1 MICNSVELLTSVL
14 DMKSILT
21 SIVALLFHSFIL
33 YAQSPGGVE
42 GSVAWMIPEPMTT
55 NLGGQYHWVDYSGD
69 SIKTFRCITATDSL
83 EFQQPADSL
92 FFLNFHPALSLSAD
106 TALLVLP
113 QTSLGQYTVIGVFA
127 PRDAQSSQ
135 QLLRLSRDGYE
146 TSSLSQRAFS
156 HDSDTLFLSSYF
168 IDRPRIVT
176 LMRSNTPPAHST
188 WGHKRDSGSRLVLGS
203 LLSENGEH
211 FYGYCAELIVFNRML
226 NYLERCQIETYLA
239 LKYGI
244 TQSNSYFDREG
255 NQLWS
260 KGSWFATTF
269 NNRMMGIM
277 CDSVSNFCQ
286 TVTTTSDYPFHTVS
300 VENSS
305 NYSNSPTG
313 QPTDNRLLVLGL
325 EDGEQLTDGEYAI
338 FGDNSNS
345 YLLSTTDSTW
355 FVMHRAWL
363 ARTNSPSLYKAEL
376 SYKYIPDFKPYRAN
390 RSFLVI
396 SSVDTTHVTPTS
408 DILIR
413 STEFDAERQKI
424 IFHNIPLDVDGNR
437 KDLISFAY
445 SNGFLTEVDVE
456 NATCQNSIEQNDGR
470 LSVNVTCGTPFYEY
484 FLYNTSDTVKS
495 SRVGTDSFVIDS
507 IASGFYH
514 LSLRQAASTGIYTGS
529 SSFSGPITYNVSDF
543 ILQRRFSWCV
553 NDTASHYNITIS
565 YGSQNLATIQ
575 INDRTLSV
583 GNTSFTNLTKGDSI
597 VTTIGSGLLKV
608 IVRGNVLYSK
618 SVGSYSALKF
628 SVSDIG
634 PRSSIADLRY
644 NGSPMSF
651 SSPSDDVLIEQNME
665 KTRLYSV
672 KIGSE
677 CGSPYHFATLVSGGS
692 NAKPFLDVDG
702 ISGIE
707 DLDLKDANYETP
719 LQVAGVSPN
728 GRDFRAR
735 LVKVSSIGAILLVYD
750 TAGRL
755 LSRSYFSQEGTADF
769 SLPYAGVFLV
779 RALTESGEYTEKI
792 TVK

>member
-1 MICNSVELLTSVL
+1 MELLTFVL

-21 SIVALLFHSFIL
+21 SIVALLFHSVIL

-42 GSVAWMIPEPMTT
+42 GSMAWMIPEPMTT
-55 NLGGQYHWVDYSGD
+55 NLGGQYHWVDYSGN
-69 SIKTFRCITATDSL
+69 SIRAFRRVTATDSL

-127 PRDAQSSQ
+127 PRDAQSAQ
-135 QLLRLSRDGYE
+135 QLLRLSRNGYE
-146 TSSLSQRAFS
+146 AASLSQRSFS
-156 HDSDTLFLSSYF
+156 HGVDSISLSSSYY
-168 IDRPRIVT
+168 INRPRIVT
-176 LMRSNTPPAHST
+176 LMRSNTPPVHTT
-188 WGHKRDSGSRLVLGS
+188 WGHDGNLGSRIVLGN
-203 LLSENGEH
+203 LLSGNGEH
-211 FYGYCAELIVFNRML
+211 FLGYCAELIIFNRML
-226 NYLERCQIETYLA
+226 NFLERCQIETYLA
-239 LKYGI
+239 LKYGV
-244 TQSNSYFDREG
+244 TQSNSYFDSGG

-260 KGSWFATTF
+260 KGPWFVPTY
-269 NNRMMGIM
+269 NNRMMGVM
-277 CDSVSNFCQ
+277 RDSISNFYQ
-286 TVTTTSDYPFHTVS
+286 TITTTSDTPFHAVTF
-300 VENSS
+300 ENSS
-305 NYSNSPTG
+305 NYSNSPMG
-313 QPTDNRLLVLGL
+313 LPTDNRLLVIGL
-325 EDGEQLTDGEYAI
+325 EDGEQLSNGEYAI
-338 FGDNSNS
+338 LGDNGNS
-345 YLLSTTDSTW
+345 YLLSTSDSIW
-355 FVMHRAWL
+355 FVMRRSWL
-363 ARTNSPSLYKAEL
+363 VRTNSTSLYKAEL
-376 SYKYIPDFKPYRAN
+376 SYKYIPDFNPYRAN

-413 STEFDAERQKI
+413 STDFDAERQKI

-445 SNGFLTEVDVE
+445 SNGFLTEVVPENVTCLNSVE
-456 NATCQNSIEQNDGR
+456 QDDGR
-470 LSVNVTCGTPFYEY
+470 LLVNVTCGTPCYEY

-495 SRVGTDSFVIDS
+495 GRVGTDSFVIDS

-514 LSLRQAASTGIYTGS
+514 LSLRQTESTSIYTGS
-529 SSFSGPITYNVSDF
+529 SSFSGHITYNASDF
-543 ILQRRFSWCV
+543 TLQRRFSWCI
-553 NDTASHYNITIS
+553 NDTASHYNIAIS

-618 SVGSYSALKF
+618 SIGSYSNLKF

-644 NGSPMSF
+644 NGSPLSLTC
-651 SSPSDDVLIEQNME
+651 PSDDVLIEQNME

-672 KIGSE
+672 RIGSE
-677 CGSPYHFATLVSGGS
+677 CGSTYHYATLVSGGS

-702 ISGIE
+702 ISDIE
-707 DLDLKDANYETP
+707 DLDLKDANYESP
-719 LQVAGVSPN
+719 LQVVSVSPN
-728 GRDFRAR
+728 GRDFRVR
-735 LVKVSSIGAILLVYD
+735 LAKVSSIGAMLLVYD

-755 LSRSYFSQEGTADF
+755 LSRSYFSQEGTAEF